1 MKMKSL
7 VLLILLTLTTVLGA
21 CQGGKEA
28 EEPKNVATTVE
39 SPQKAEIT
47 VKAGEKRKKNGKMN
61 RKKTEEKMINKCK
74 NQKMVVGV
82 GSSKQ

>member
-28 EEPKNVATTVE
+28 EEPKNVPTTVE
-39 SPQKAEIT
+39 SPQKDEDSD
-47 VKAGEKRKKNGKMN
+47 KDGEKQQKDGDNDQ
-61 RKKTEEKMINKCK
+61 NKDDEDDD
-74 NQKMVVGV
+74 N
-82 GSSKQ
+82 

>member
-28 EEPKNVATTVE
+28 EEPKNVPTTVE
-39 SPQKAEIT
+39 SPQKDEDSD
-47 VKAGEKRKKNGKMN
+47 KDGE
-61 RKKTEEKMINKCK
+61 
-74 NQKMVVGV
+74 NQ
-82 GSSKQ
+82 Q

>member
-28 EEPKNVATTVE
+28 EEPKIVPTTVE
-39 SPQKAEIT
+39 SPQKDEDSD
-47 VKAGEKRKKNGKMN
+47 KDGENQQKDGDNDQ
-61 RKKTEEKMINKCK
+61 NKDDDDDDD
-74 NQKMVVGV
+74 N
-82 GSSKQ
+82 